1 MSQPSNT
8 SQSVDKTPSG
18 APDSDVD
25 SNDVT
30 GHSVSY
36 GDPDRQ
42 VYSELRHDI
51 GPLLDSETFRL
62 EEEYWLQEYQSAAAI
77 FTNSSTGEQIYHVM
91 EPDLMEDEYLLYK
104 TLEDRLREKI
114 LLRESTADR
123 DALSD
128 VLRERVQEIIGQL
141 REDPPAESVEKLT
154 YYLQRNLIGHG
165 RIQPLMQDPKLEEIS
180 CNGPGDKPLFV
191 FHQEYNNAETNIRFN
206 HEELRPFV
214 RKLAQRSGKDI
225 STANPTQGTTLTDGS
240 RVQLTLEEVSPGGET
255 FTIRKFR
262 DDPFTP
268 VDLISYGT
276 FSAEQLA
283 YLWYLVENETS
294 GIVAGGTGAG
304 KTTSLNAMA
313 LFINPGEKVVTI
325 EDTREV
331 KIPQK
336 NYVSTLTREG
346 FTTQGDEDIDMFDLL
361 VDSLR
366 MRPEYL
372 IVGEVRDEEAY
383 NLFQAMNTGH
393 TSYATLHAD
402 SMHTVLSRLQSK
414 PMNIPKNLI
423 AELGFTTV
431 QTTAEVD
438 GEDVRRCQAIYEIID
453 LDTTADEI
461 KYNPLFEWDPT
472 TDTMRGDIGKSRLIE
487 DLRRAGKN
495 PDTEIEQRKR
505 VLEYLV
511 ANDITDYEPVT
522 SIVRAFMRAPE
533 TVLEQVDAEY
543 IDLEELSSLEN
554 RSMYETDVE

>member
-1 MSQPSNT
+1 MSSPSDAPG
-8 SQSVDKTPSG
+8 SVDETPASR
-18 APDSDVD
+18 PDVD
-25 SNDVT
+25 PDEIT
-30 GHSVSY
+30 GHSVTY
-36 GDPDRQ
+36 GEVETD
-42 VYSELRHDI
+42 VYSELRSDI
-51 GPLLDSETFRL
+51 GPLLASDTFQL

-77 FTNSSTGEQIYHVM
+77 FTNTSTGEQLYHVM
-91 EPDLMEDEYLLYK
+91 EPDLTEDEYFLYT

-123 DALSD
+123 SD
-128 VLRERVQEIIGQL
+128 LAGILRERIQEIIGQL
-141 REDPPAESVEKLT
+141 RTDPSPESVEKIT
-154 YYLQRNLIGHG
+154 YFLQRNLIGHG
-165 RIQPLMQDPKLEEIS
+165 RIQPLMHDPKLEEIS

-191 FHQEYNNAETNIRFN
+191 FHQEYDNAETNIRFD
-206 HEELRPFV
+206 EGELRPYV
-214 RKLAQRSGKDI
+214 RKLAQRAGKDI
-225 STANPTQGTTLTDGS
+225 TTANPTQGTTLTDGS
-240 RVQLTLEEVSPGGET
+240 RVQLTLDEVSPDGET

-262 DDPFTP
+262 DTPFTP
-268 VDLISYGT
+268 VDLINHGT

-283 YLWYLVENETS
+283 YLWYLVENDTS

-346 FTTQGDEDIDMFDLL
+346 FTSQGDEDIDMFDLL
-361 VDSLR
+361 VSSLR

-402 SMHTVLSRLQSK
+402 SMHTVLSRLQSD
-414 PMNIPKNLI
+414 PMNIPKTLI

-438 GEDVRRCQAIYEIID
+438 GEKVRRCQAIYEVID
-453 LDTTADEI
+453 LDAEADEI
-461 KYNPLFEWDPT
+461 KYRPLFEWDPE
-472 TDTMRGDIGKSRLIE
+472 TDTMRGDIGKSQLVRE
-487 DLRRAGKN
+487 LRRAGKDPE
-495 PDTEIEQRKR
+495 PDIADRQR

-511 ANDITDYEPVT
+511 DNSITGYDPVT
-522 SIVRAFMRAPE
+522 SIVRAFMRAPDA
-533 TVLEQVDAEY
+533 VLEQVDAEY
-543 IDLEELSSLEN
+543 IDLEALSSFEN
-554 RSMYETDVE
+554 QRLYEENVQ

>member
-1 MSQPSNT
+1 MSQPSDA
-8 SQSVDKTPSG
+8 SQSVDETPSG
-18 APDSDVD
+18 GSNSDVALD
-25 SNDVT
+25 DVT

-36 GDPDRQ
+36 GDPEQQ

-51 GPLLDSETFRL
+51 GPLLESETFRL
-62 EEEYWLQEYQSAAAI
+62 EEEYWLQEYQSAVAI
-77 FTNSSTGEQIYHVM
+77 FTNKSTGEQIYHVM
-91 EPDLMEDEYLLYK
+91 EPDLTEDEYLLYK

-128 VLRERVQEIIGQL
+128 ILRERVEEIIGQL
-141 REDPPAESVEKLT
+141 RENPPAESVEKLT

-191 FHQEYNNAETNIRFN
+191 FHQEYDNAETNIRFD
-206 HEELRPFV
+206 HEELRPYV

-225 STANPTQGTTLTDGS
+225 STANPTQGTTLVDGS

-268 VDLISYGT
+268 VDLIDYGT

-372 IVGEVRDEEAY
+372 IVGEVRDAEAY

-402 SMHTVLSRLQSK
+402 SMHTVLSRLQSQ

-438 GEDVRRCQAIYEIID
+438 GEKVRRCQAIYEIID
-453 LDTTADEI
+453 LDTKADEI
-461 KYNPLFEWDPT
+461 KYQPLFDWDPA
-472 TDTMRGDIGKSRLIE
+472 TDTMRGDIDKSRLVE
-487 DLRRAGKN
+487 DLRRAGKD
-495 PDTEIEQRKR
+495 PVTEIEQRKR

-533 TVLEQVDAEY
+533 TVLKQVDAEY

-554 RSMYETDVE
+554 RSMYKTDVE